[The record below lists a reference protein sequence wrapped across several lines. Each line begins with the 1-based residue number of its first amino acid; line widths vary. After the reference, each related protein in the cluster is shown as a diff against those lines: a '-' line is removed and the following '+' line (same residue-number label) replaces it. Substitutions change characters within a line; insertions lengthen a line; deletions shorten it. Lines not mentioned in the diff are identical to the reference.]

1 LVLGVNIRGTFD
13 ILWTYLFTLLICC
26 WTVQHLNIPIQQ
38 NYRPGVRA
46 WIERTFVS
54 LWPKA
59 KWMLLSLIVPEFLV
73 GKAFQDLRLAK
84 SSVGAMR
91 KFADKAGF
99 EWTSDWTVTHGS
111 YADMGGFALKARSLV
126 NE

>member
-1 LVLGVNIRGTFD
+1 
-13 ILWTYLFTLLICC
+13 
-26 WTVQHLNIPIQQ
+26 
-38 NYRPGVRA
+38 
-46 WIERTFVS
+46 
-54 LWPKA
+54 
-59 KWMLLSLIVPEFLV
+59 MLLSLIVPEFLV